1 MTETTDVIKFRR
13 AFGLPIHENPTPLSY
28 ESPGVVRWFKRVIL
42 RKPTTEAELH
52 LNLIQEEFD
61 ELTSALA
68 DRDLQ
73 EVFDALLDLKY
84 VITGMG
90 VHMGLPLDE
99 GWAEVQLS
107 NMSKLDENGEPL
119 YHDGSE
125 GPVGKVK
132 KSPLFQEPRLDVIL
146 EAASE

>member
-1 MTETTDVIKFRR
+1 MTETTDVIKFRK
-13 AFGLPIHENPTPLSY
+13 AFGLPIHE
-28 ESPGVVRWFKRVIL
+28 
-42 RKPTTEAELH
+42 KPTLISYKEFGLH
-52 LNLIQEEFD
+52 SDLIQEELQ
-61 ELTSALA
+61 ELYVAMDSG
-68 DRDLQ
+68 DLQ
-73 EVFDALLDLKY
+73 EAFDALLDLKY

-90 VHMGLPLDE
+90 AHMGLPMDE
-99 GWAEVQLS
+99 GWAEVQCS

-132 KSPLFQEPRLDVIL
+132 KSHLFQEPRLDVIL

>member
-1 MTETTDVIKFRR
+1 MTETTDVIEFRK
-13 AFGLPIHENPTPLSY
+13 AFGLAIHENPTRLNWE
-28 ESPGVVRWFKRVIL
+28 ESGLHI
-42 RKPTTEAELH
+42 ELIREEFRE
-52 LNLIQEEFD
+52 LIQAVDDGNIVE
-61 ELTSALA
+61 T
-68 DRDLQ
+68 
-73 EVFDALLDLKY
+73 FDALLDLKY

-90 VHMGLPLDE
+90 VHMGLPMDE
-99 GWAEVQLS
+99 GWKEVQLS

-132 KSPLFQEPRLDVIL
+132 KSPLFRAPRLDVIL

>member
-1 MTETTDVIKFRR
+1 MTETTDVIKFRK
-13 AFGLPIHENPTPLSY
+13 AFGLPIHEK
-28 ESPGVVRWFKRVIL
+28 PGLLTV
-42 RKPTTEAELH
+42 PEEYLH
-52 LNLIQEEFD
+52 LDLIEEELQE
-61 ELTSALA
+61 LKAALF

-73 EVFDALLDLKY
+73 ETFDALIDLKY

-90 VHMGLPLDE
+90 VHMGLPMDE
-99 GWAEVQLS
+99 GWKEVQLS
-107 NMSKLDENGEPL
+107 NMSKLDENGEPM

-132 KSPLFQEPRLDVIL
+132 KSELFREPRLDVIL

>member
-1 MTETTDVIKFRR
+1 MTETTDVIKFRK
-13 AFGLPIHENPTPLSY
+13 AFELPIHE
-28 ESPGVVRWFKRVIL
+28 
-42 RKPTTEAELH
+42 KPTMLKESEFLLH
-52 LNLIQEEFD
+52 WKLIQEELGELD
-61 ELTSALA
+61 EAISEN
-68 DRDLQ
+68 DIQ
-73 EVFDALLDLKY
+73 EVFDALVDLKY

-90 VHMGLPLDE
+90 VHMGLPMDE
-99 GWAEVQLS
+99 GWAEVQRS